1 MNKRTL
7 LALVL
12 SFALIFSAFG
22 GISVAAEDEAPEIT
36 YWDGTTITA
45 PVDSNGDGVY
55 EINNAAEL
63 AYIVTHEVNKKY
75 ILTADIYVN
84 DLLVNGDTLTKLDGS
99 EVDTAALAV
108 WPAGGV
114 PFCGTLDGN
123 GYTISGLFNDSTPAA
138 ASSSDGRGLFNR
150 GYNATVKNL
159 CLSNAYF
166 ANGTY
171 MGGVFGYANSGTMIT
186 VDNCYV
192 ENVTVKTSL
201 ASNGQCYPAVGGLVG
216 YTQNSGL
223 TVNNT
228 AVVNAAITG
237 SRDGSI
243 LGDAWAAGANNVAN
257 TYVISDREPYGNG
270 TSSTGNF
277 KGAVTVSNFY
287 SKTATTGTVAPQ
299 SKQVN
304 ESGYRGEMA
313 RFWVYGLGEN
323 FYTTEGYPMQEIFLG
338 EPDPAVNK
346 QLGTAPFEGKG
357 TEEEPY
363 IITDANGLE
372 IAVGI
377 YGGGYHYELGND
389 IYLNDIDKID
399 WKTGEVAEGYTANEW
414 FVAKSNVQGYFYDGF
429 ANNGRFSGTVD
440 GKGYSVHGLYYN
452 KESLSTATGLF
463 PCTNNATV
471 KNLAIENSYIIGARL
486 NGGITGYAHGGCVVD
501 SCLIKDTVTV
511 VGYNGG
517 NAYFT
522 AANEGKDKDT
532 GLPTGK
538 AVSPFTGT
546 IATGVSF
553 ESCATGGIMGYANGT
568 ETVSNCAVYAEIRNI
583 ADNEKFNTINP
594 LTNGGNPYTVTNGS
608 HINALIGTGW
618 NSKITMTGNLS
629 VLHPHDSLSGGKDK
643 DGNPLYTT
651 NCENNYAF
659 SQYTYNNVTQTCCN
673 VITEDD
679 LGGIAPKFVLD
690 TFDFENLWT
699 ATYGYPVQ
707 KVFAGEEAYKLGDVN
722 ADKAVDASDMA
733 ELRKKL
739 IGADHNIAPYAGFVN
754 DNEQVTDILDL
765 VAVKNL
771 IDAE

>member
-12 SFALIFSAFG
+12 SFALILSAFG
-22 GISVAAEDEAPEIT
+22 GISVAAEDGATETT

-45 PVDSNGDGVY
+45 PVDSDSDGVY

-63 AYIVTHEVNKKY
+63 AYIVTHEVSKKY

-108 WPAGGV
+108 WPAGGI

-123 GYTISGLFNDSTPAA
+123 GHTISGLFNDTTPAA

-159 CLSNAYF
+159 RLSNAYF

-257 TYVISDREPYGNG
+257 TYVISDREPYGHG

-277 KGAVTVSNFY
+277 TGAVTVSNFY
-287 SKTATTGTVAPQ
+287 SSTATTGTVAPQ

-414 FVAKSNVQGYFYDGF
+414 FVTRVNNSGYNYSGF
-429 ANNGRFSGTVD
+429 SGTGRFSGTVD

-452 KESLSTATGLF
+452 RESLSTVTGLF
-463 PCTNNATV
+463 PCTINANIS
-471 KNLAIENSYIIGARL
+471 NLALENSFVTGARWNAGL
-486 NGGITGYAHGGCVVD
+486 IGYSDGNCVVD
-501 SCLIKDTVTV
+501 SCLVKDTVTV

-629 VLHPHDSLSGGKDK
+629 VLHPHDALGGASAV
-643 DGNPLYTT
+643 T

-707 KVFAGEEAYKLGDVN
+707 KVFAGDDAYKLGDVN

-733 ELRKKL
+733 ELRKEI

-754 DNEQVTDILDL
+754 DNKKETDILDL